1 MAITFDKFNSWMPN
15 EFDFQ
20 RMRGYNDSYEYM
32 DYDQFIRWNE
42 TCFNQASDA
51 DRNFLN
57 ELSQR
62 LRLGTIRLV
71 DMECCVEM
79 SASGIYFNAKGRIAI
94 FNER

>member
-1 MAITFDKFNSWMPN
+1 MALTFDKFSGLMPN
-15 EFDFQ
+15 EFDFH

-32 DYDQFIRWNE
+32 SYEQFLQWNE
-42 TCFNQASDA
+42 SCFNQASDA

-62 LRLGTIRLV
+62 LRIGTIRLV

>member
-1 MAITFDKFNSWMPN
+1 MALTFDKFSSLMPN
-15 EFDFQ
+15 EFDFH
-20 RMRGYNDSYEYM
+20 RMKGYNDSYEYM
-32 DYDQFIRWNE
+32 SYEQFLQWNE
-42 TCFNQASDA
+42 SCFNQASDA

-62 LRLGTIRLV
+62 LRIGTIRLV